1 MSSKLPRSDAHAS
14 PSSDRTFTPEER
26 KRWQQKAADE
36 ELAMPANQARLKRM
50 DDAINEETFS
60 GELRRAIRDAKIPHQ
75 ELANRIGVS
84 WRQLLDFQAG
94 DAALPS
100 DAIDRLIEALA
111 MTARLESDV
120 TGR

>member
-1 MSSKLPRSDAHAS
+1 MSSTRPPSGAHAS
-14 PSSDRTFTPEER
+14 HSSDRTFTPEEQH
-26 KRWQQKAADE
+26 RWQQKAAEE

-50 DDAINEETFS
+50 DDAINEATFS
-60 GELRRAIRDAKIPHQ
+60 GELRRAIRDAKRSHQ
-75 ELANRIGVS
+75 ELASRIGVS

-111 MTARLESDV
+111 MTARLNSNA
-120 TGR
+120 TN